1 MDYQIRTAEKNTVES
16 NTPHSL
22 LDQVRA
28 TIRTKHY
35 SPKTEEAHGRWS
47 RQFILFHRKRHP
59 IEMGETEL
67 GQFLQH
73 LALNKGVAASTQNQ
87 ALNALLFLYGS
98 VLNKPL
104 GKLPKVFRAKRPKRL
119 PTVLR
124 QAEVS
129 TPSRCD

>member
-1 MDYQIRTAEKNTVES
+1 MDYQIRTAEKNTAES
-16 NTPHSL
+16 NPPPRL

-35 SPKTEEAHGRWS
+35 SPKTEEAYVRWS
-47 RQFILFHRKRHP
+47 RQFILFHSKRHP

-73 LALNKGVAASTQNQ
+73 LTLNKGVAASTQNQ

-104 GKLPKVFRAKRPKRL
+104 GKLPKLCHVKLVDLVQDHPSNPSSR
-119 PTVLR
+119 R
-124 QAEVS
+124 Q
-129 TPSRCD
+129 R